1 MARNF
6 RRPRQSH
13 PIAELNVTNLID
25 LGFMLLIIFMIVANP
40 MLQKQQTI
48 PVNLPT
54 VSKLP
59 DQRADPNDKFIAVG
73 VDAKGR
79 FYIDNKNAPIGM
91 TELRSQLRAYAHQ
104 AKQPVIRIQGDSAV
118 PYQKVAELVTEVQK
132 SGLTRVTFDEQ
143 SQE

>member
-6 RRPRQSH
+6 RRPRSSH

-40 MLQKQQTI
+40 TLQKEQTI

-54 VSKLP
+54 TDKLENKAQP
-59 DQRADPNDKFIAVG
+59 DDRFIAVG

-79 FYIDNKNAPIGM
+79 FYVGDKNVPLSM
-91 TELRSQLRAYAHQ
+91 NELRSQLRGYAAQ
-104 AKQPVIRIQGDSAV
+104 SKPPVIRIRGDANV
-118 PYQKVAELVTEVQK
+118 PYQKVAELFTEVQK
-132 SGLTRVTFDEQ
+132 AGLTRFTIDEQ
-143 SQE
+143 ARE